1 MDDLEL
7 RLAQPE
13 INVDL
18 SRLGDLQFI
27 REVGDIIEIGPMIR
41 FGELETSRL
50 VTENLPL
57 LAAALRH
64 IGHSAIRN
72 RGTIGGSVALVDPA
86 AELPAT
92 KLT

>member
-18 SRLGDLQFI
+18 SRLDDLQFI
-27 REVGDIIEIGPMIR
+27 REVGDMI
-41 FGELETSRL
+41 ELETSRL

-57 LAAALRH
+57 IAAALRH

-72 RGTIGGSVALVDPA
+72 RGTIGGSVVLADPA

-92 KLT
+92 TLT

>member
-1 MDDLEL
+1 MGDLEH

-18 SRLGDLQFI
+18 RGLDDLQFI
-27 REVGDIIEIGPMIR
+27 GEVGDMIEIGPMIR
-41 FGELETSRL
+41 FGQLETSRL

-57 LAAALRH
+57 IAAALRH

-72 RGTIGGSVALVDPA
+72 RGTIGGR
-86 AELPAT
+86 
-92 KLT
+92 